1 MNYNGLPDCPN
12 FGQLGQT
19 PKLPIFPFSSRLTN
33 LHLHLTFGA
42 CLIPIDCI

>member
-19 PKLPIFPFSSRLTN
+19 PKLPIFTIFKPSYEF
-33 LHLHLTFGA
+33 TFTFNIWD
-42 CLIPIDCI
+42 LLDSD